1 MEPVTIILLLAV
13 VVGYFALY
21 RPLFI
26 VRPAKK
32 RAELMAKFEQAA
44 VLNRQLIGDL
54 RQFAGQYNLFDQ
66 PFMDQ
71 ATFGKKITEL
81 EAARD
86 EVLSEENQL
95 LVRSR
100 NPQHFDLQLFLHSL
114 DDQLSY
120 HHRIRKAF
128 EAYKATN
135 GLR

>member
-1 MEPVTIILLLAV
+1 MEPVTIILLIAV

-21 RPLFI
+21 RPFFI

-32 RAELMAKFEQAA
+32 KLELIAKFEQAA
-44 VLNRQLIGDL
+44 ALNRQLIAGL
-54 RQFAGQYNLFDQ
+54 RQFADQHHLLDQ

-86 EVLSEENQL
+86 EALSEENLL

-100 NPQHFDLQLFLHSL
+100 NPQHFDIQLFLHSL
-114 DDQLSY
+114 DDQLTY
-120 HHRIRKAF
+120 HNRISKAF
-128 EAYKATN
+128 EQYKAAN
-135 GLR
+135 GLG